1 MNRIAPAPEEGSVTQ
16 HPSRGKSAA
25 TDGART
31 TAAQLLETF
40 NALGPRE
47 ERKRSQILQKLIGTW
62 NGAVVKAPFHVTN
75 GGNLHFDEAC
85 FVNEGCAIDDTYPV
99 RIGSFTQ
106 LARDVRILTV
116 IEAENRRGPV
126 TIGRNVWIGAGAAIH
141 PGVTIGEDAIIGA
154 AAVVISDVPP
164 GATASGNPAKIMR

>member
-1 MNRIAPAPEEGSVTQ
+1 MTQ

-25 TDGART
+25 SDGLRI

-40 NALGPRE
+40 NSLGARE

-62 NGAVVKAPFHVTN
+62 NGAVVKAPFQVTN
-75 GGNLHFDEAC
+75 GSNLHFDEAC
-85 FVNEGCAIDDTYPV
+85 FVNEGCSIDDTYPV

-116 IEAENRRGPV
+116 LDVENRRGPV
-126 TIGRNVWIGAGAAIH
+126 TIGRNVWVGAGATIH

-154 AAVVISDVPP
+154 AAVVVSDVPP
-164 GATASGNPAKIMR
+164 GATASGNPARIMR